1 MDIGRLN
8 KRITFQQ
15 PFQDKQKKN
24 EYGEPV
30 DEWEDIKTVWAEIAP
45 VSGNQ
50 FFAAKQINSEI
61 THNVYIRYREG
72 LKPNMRV
79 LFKGRVFEILYIMNI
94 KEENRLLQIYCKE
107 LVK

>member
-8 KRITFQQ
+8 KRITLQQ
-15 PFQDKQKKN
+15 LGQDKDI
-24 EYGEPV
+24 YGEIIEDWV
-30 DEWEDIKTVWAEIAP
+30 DIKTVWAEIAP

-61 THNVYIRYREG
+61 SHNVYIRYRKD
-72 LKPNMRV
+72 LKPSMRV
-79 LFKGRVFEILYIMNI
+79 LYKGRVFEILYIMNV
-94 KEENRLLQIYCKE
+94 KEANQLMQIYCKE

>member
-15 PFQDKQKKN
+15 LLGKEKDK
-24 EYGEPV
+24 YGEIIENWGDV
-30 DEWEDIKTVWAEIAP
+30 ITVWAEISP
-45 VSGNQ
+45 MSGQQ